1 MKRSVYISAR
11 CPRPDLATL
20 LPEPLRARIDE
31 TWESIDDAHYIDWR
45 LAEPDWPLLPELRR
59 RLRELDD
66 VQCTEKWLL
75 RGQQTGSEGTL
86 FQLKPPVW
94 GDLEVVAPNLSE
106 TLRCDGCR
114 LLQRQLVPELA
125 LSLQLPRSRP
135 GLVWV
140 QSAGMML
147 MASELWTALH
157 TAGMDTGLQI
167 FDTQTL
173 GAIEYPYVGLYSSV
187 DLGWPVAPFG
197 AEVGPCELCG
207 GCLPRNAFYY
217 LFERPPQPADWMA
230 WRQGGPS
237 KLVVS
242 QRVYRWLRN
251 ASSIGAALAGQRVG
265 WAPDE
270 LELAFLPAELQ

>member
-20 LPEPLRARIDE
+20 LPESLRARIDE
-31 TWESIDDAHYIDWR
+31 VWESIDDAHYLDWR
-45 LAEPDWPLLPELRR
+45 LEEDDWGLLPELRAQ
-59 RLRELDD
+59 LRAQDQ
-66 VQCTEKWLL
+66 VSFTEKWLL
-75 RGQQTGSEGTL
+75 SGSHRQGTL

-94 GDLEVVAPNLSE
+94 GDLEVVAPTLSE

-114 LLQRQLVPELA
+114 LLQRQLVPELS
-125 LSLQLPRSRP
+125 LSFQLPRSRP
-135 GLVWV
+135 GLVWT

-157 TAGMDTGLQI
+157 AAGLDRGLQT
-167 FDTQTL
+167 FDAKTR
-173 GAIEYPYVGLYSSV
+173 GDIEYAYVGLYSSV
-187 DLGWPVAPFG
+187 DLGWPVAPYG

-207 GCLPRNAFYY
+207 GRLPRNAFYY
-217 LFERPPQPADWMA
+217 LFERPAEPADWLF

-242 QRVYRWLRN
+242 ERVYHWLRE
-251 ASSIGAALAGQRVG
+251 APLIGQGLAANRLG

-270 LELAFLPAELQ
+270 MELAFLPEALQ